1 MKDLSISL
9 LTICGLTELEQ
20 HGTRGVTHVL
30 SILDPETPEPD
41 GFRDYRRHARTTLR
55 FHDIIEPAG
64 GMLMPQ
70 PHHVE
75 SVLAFGETLSAEGT
89 VASDAHL
96 LVHCHMG
103 VSRSTAAM
111 TTLLCQLHPE
121 ADEDAVFSHL
131 HSIRPQIWPNSR
143 MIGFADA
150 SLGKGGRLTAA
161 LGRLYARQLELRPD
175 LASYMEHNGRAREV
189 EMARAAS

>member
-9 LTICGLTELEQ
+9 LTICGLEELEQ
-20 HGTRGVTHVL
+20 HGSRGVTHVL
-30 SILDPETPEPD
+30 SLLDPNWPEPD
-41 GFRDYRRHARTTLR
+41 GLRCYDRHRRTTLR
-55 FHDIIEPAG
+55 FHDIIRSQP
-64 GMLMPQ
+64 GMVLPQ
-70 PHHVE
+70 PADME
-75 SVLAFGETLSAEGT
+75 AVLAFGEELSAGPT
-89 VASDAHL
+89 VAADAHL

-111 TTLLCQLHPE
+111 TTLLCQLHPD
-121 ADEDAVFSHL
+121 ADEDEMFAYL

-150 SLGKGGRLTAA
+150 ALGKNGRLTAA

-175 LASYMEHNGRAREV
+175 LALFMETHGREREL
-189 EMARAAS
+189 EMARNA

>member
-20 HGTRGVTHVL
+20 HGSRGVTHVL
-30 SILDPETPEPD
+30 SILDPETPDPE
-41 GFRDYRRHARTTLR
+41 GFRGYDRHHRTTLR
-55 FHDIIEPAG
+55 FHDIIEPVG
-64 GMLMPQ
+64 GMILPE
-70 PHHVE
+70 PAHVE
-75 SVLAFGETLSAEGT
+75 AVLKFGDELSGQST
-89 VASDAHL
+89 VSADAHL

-121 ADEDAVFSHL
+121 ADEDAVLAHL
-131 HSIRPQIWPNSR
+131 RDIRPQIWPNSL

-150 SLGKGGRLTAA
+150 ALGKNGRLTAA
-161 LGRLYARQLELRPD
+161 LRRLYARQLELRPD
-175 LASYMEHNGRAREV
+175 LAGFMERHGRIREV
-189 EMARAAS
+189 EMARAA

>member
-9 LTICGLTELEQ
+9 LTICGLAELEE

-41 GFRDYRRHARTTLR
+41 GFRGYRRHARATLR

-64 GMLMPQ
+64 SMLMPQ

-75 SVLAFGETLSAEGT
+75 SVLAFGETLSPDGT

-111 TTLLCQLHPE
+111 TTLLCQLHPD

-161 LGRLYARQLELRPD
+161 LGRLYARQLQLRPD

-189 EMARAAS
+189 EMARAAG

>member
-20 HGTRGVTHVL
+20 HGSRGVTHVL

-41 GFRDYRRHARTTLR
+41 GFRGYQRHRRTTLR

-64 GMLMPQ
+64 SMLLPQ
-70 PHHVE
+70 PQHVE
-75 SVLAFGETLSAEGT
+75 AVLAFGETLSPKGT
-89 VASDAHL
+89 AAADAHL

-121 ADEDAVFSHL
+121 ADEDAVFAHL
-131 HSIRPQIWPNSR
+131 HEIRPQIWPNSR

-150 SLGKGGRLTAA
+150 ALGKSGRLTAA
-161 LGRLYARQLELRPD
+161 LCRLYARQLELRPD
-175 LASYMEHNGRAREV
+175 LVRFMEQNGRAREV
-189 EMARAAS
+189 EMARAA

>member
-20 HGTRGVTHVL
+20 HGSRGVTHVL
-30 SILDPETPEPD
+30 SIIDPELPEPE
-41 GFRDYRRHARTTLR
+41 GFRGYRRHHRATLR

-64 GMLMPQ
+64 SMLMPE

-75 SVLAFGETLSAEGT
+75 AVLAFGEELAAGGT
-89 VASDAHL
+89 VAADAHL

-121 ADEDAVFSHL
+121 ADEDAVFVHL
-131 HSIRPQIWPNSR
+131 LSIRPQIWPNSR

-150 SLGKGGRLTAA
+150 ALGKSGRLTAA

-175 LASYMEHNGRAREV
+175 LVRFMEQNGRAREV
-189 EMARAAS
+189 GMARAAS